1 MTDTCFGRLRELKMI
16 VDLLS
21 RGGGRH
27 IHCLV
32 SDSAGYSTHSRRD
45 RIVETVGMELRAVMP
60 WMLPSSGRQ
69 PVFGAPAGGRKHPIQ
84 IGGSAMAMQNKRS
97 MIDTRCKELQPGWG
111 PKEHDG
117 ELQML
122 YDALNDDESI
132 ESLVGCVWGPENAF
146 RPNANRWDRM
156 MQYDGIA
163 VVTGS
168 RVVFL
173 KRRGINKLTTEMPL
187 HALKSVDVDGEG
199 EVTLTGRSYSEWR
212 GAGNPGAFKMRDV
225 QDGNARNFAG
235 RVGEL
240 QAAPPPPATPA
251 WSAASTGASTA
262 PSPESRYADMGKEER
277 VDAQW
282 RERSTMWGRNDPS
295 VPERLIA
302 GLLNFITGE
311 NLTTYPGE
319 LRILKEVLEEGE
331 NIEYWM
337 GGRWGDATEFTT
349 LRGVAGRMAIGAVL
363 SATTGV
369 GGMGMGGRGL
379 ELGVHN
385 GVVVAT
391 DRRVL
396 MLNSGMV
403 SKDVVEVSYQG
414 LEVDYNEGLTCSG
427 LKFSGSTDQDYAYYL
442 DHNGKKD
449 IRSRARPLFE
459 CVLRQV
465 HAAANP
471 AGA

>member
-1 MTDTCFGRLRELKMI
+1 
-16 VDLLS
+16 
-21 RGGGRH
+21 
-27 IHCLV
+27 
-32 SDSAGYSTHSRRD
+32 
-45 RIVETVGMELRAVMP
+45 
-60 WMLPSSGRQ
+60 
-69 PVFGAPAGGRKHPIQ
+69 
-84 IGGSAMAMQNKRS
+84 MAMQNKRS
-97 MIDTRCKELQPGWG
+97 MIDTRWQELQPSWS
-111 PKEHDG
+111 PKEHDA
-117 ELQML
+117 EREML
-122 YDALNDDESI
+122 SDVLSDDEGI
-132 ESLVGCVWGPENAF
+132 ESVVGCVWGPENVFGAG
-146 RPNANRWDRM
+146 ANRLDRM
-156 MQYDGIA
+156 RQYDGIA
-163 VVTGS
+163 VLTG
-168 RVVFL
+168 RRLVLL
-173 KRRGINKLTTEMPL
+173 KKKGMNKIITEMPL
-187 HALKSVDVDGEG
+187 HNMESVDVDPTG
-199 EVTLTGRSYSEWR
+199 EVTLTGRSYSEWA
-212 GAGNPGAFKMRDV
+212 GAGNPRAFKMRDV
-225 QDGNARNFAG
+225 QDGYARNFAD

-240 QAAPPPPATPA
+240 QSAPPPPAAPVWT
-251 WSAASTGASTA
+251 ASTGAPAA
-262 PSPESRYADMGKEER
+262 PPPASHYADMGKEER
-277 VDAQW
+277 IDAQW

-302 GLLNFITGE
+302 GLLNFFTGE

-337 GGRWGDATEFTT
+337 GGRWGDAAEFTT

-363 SATTGV
+363 NATTGV
-369 GGMGMGGRGL
+369 GGMGFGARGL

>member
-1 MTDTCFGRLRELKMI
+1 
-16 VDLLS
+16 
-21 RGGGRH
+21 
-27 IHCLV
+27 
-32 SDSAGYSTHSRRD
+32 
-45 RIVETVGMELRAVMP
+45 
-60 WMLPSSGRQ
+60 
-69 PVFGAPAGGRKHPIQ
+69 
-84 IGGSAMAMQNKRS
+84 MAMQNKRT
-97 MIDTRCKELQPGWG
+97 MIDARCKKLQPGWG
-111 PKEHDG
+111 PKDHDG

-122 YDALNDDESI
+122 HDALNDDESI
-132 ESLVGCVWGPENAF
+132 EALVGGVWGPENAF
-146 RPNANRWDRM
+146 RANANRWDKMR
-156 MQYDGIA
+156 QYDGIA

-168 RVVFL
+168 RVVLL
-173 KRRGINKLTTEMPL
+173 KKRGMNKLKTEMPL
-187 HALKSVDVDGEG
+187 HALKSVNVDGEG
-199 EVTLTGRSYSEWR
+199 EVTLTGRSYSDWAGDG
-212 GAGNPGAFKMRDV
+212 GAGAFKLRDV
-225 QDGNARNFAG
+225 EDGSARNFAG
-235 RVGEL
+235 RVEEL

-251 WSAASTGASTA
+251 WSAASPGAPTTPPPA
-262 PSPESRYADMGKEER
+262 SRYADMGKEER

-282 RERSTMWGRNDPS
+282 RERSTMWGRNNPT
-295 VPERLIA
+295 VPERLTA
-302 GLLNFITGE
+302 TLLNFFTGE

-319 LRILKEVLEEGE
+319 LDILKETLEDGE

-349 LRGVAGRMAIGAVL
+349 LKGVVGRMAIGAVL
-363 SATTGV
+363 SATTEA
-369 GGMGMGGRGL
+369 GGMGMRGRGL

-403 SKDVVEVSYQG
+403 SKDVVEVPYQD

-465 HAAANP
+465 HAKANP
-471 AGA
+471 TGA

>member
-1 MTDTCFGRLRELKMI
+1 
-16 VDLLS
+16 
-21 RGGGRH
+21 
-27 IHCLV
+27 
-32 SDSAGYSTHSRRD
+32 
-45 RIVETVGMELRAVMP
+45 
-60 WMLPSSGRQ
+60 
-69 PVFGAPAGGRKHPIQ
+69 
-84 IGGSAMAMQNKRS
+84 MAMQNKRS
-97 MIDTRCKELQPGWG
+97 MIDARCKELQPGWG
-111 PKEHDG
+111 PKDHDG

-122 YDALNDDESI
+122 HDALNDDESI
-132 ESLVGCVWGPENAF
+132 ESLVGCVWSPDNAF
-146 RPNANRWDRM
+146 RPNANRWDKMR
-156 MQYDGIA
+156 QYDGIA
-163 VVTGS
+163 VVTGN
-168 RVVFL
+168 RVVLL
-173 KRRGINKLTTEMPL
+173 KKRGMNKLKTEMPL

-199 EVTLTGRSYSEWR
+199 EVTLTGRSYSDWAGDG
-212 GAGNPGAFKMRDV
+212 GAGAFKLRDV
-225 QDGNARNFAG
+225 QDGSARNFAG

-251 WSAASTGASTA
+251 WSAASPGTPTA
-262 PSPESRYADMGKEER
+262 PPPASRYANMGKEER

-282 RERSTMWGRNDPS
+282 RERSTMWGRNNPS

-302 GLLNFITGE
+302 GLLNFFTGE

-319 LRILKEVLEEGE
+319 LDILKEVLEDGE

-349 LRGVAGRMAIGAVL
+349 LRGVVGRMAIGAVL
-363 SATTGV
+363 SATTEA
-369 GGMGMGGRGL
+369 GGMGMGGRSL

-403 SKDVVEVSYQG
+403 SKDVVEVPYQG

-459 CVLRQV
+459 CVLRQI

>member
-1 MTDTCFGRLRELKMI
+1 
-16 VDLLS
+16 
-21 RGGGRH
+21 
-27 IHCLV
+27 
-32 SDSAGYSTHSRRD
+32 
-45 RIVETVGMELRAVMP
+45 
-60 WMLPSSGRQ
+60 
-69 PVFGAPAGGRKHPIQ
+69 
-84 IGGSAMAMQNKRS
+84 MAMQNKRS

-111 PKEHDG
+111 PKDHDG

-122 YDALNDDESI
+122 HDALNDDESI
-132 ESLVGCVWGPENAF
+132 QALVGGVWGPENAF
-146 RPNANRWDRM
+146 RPNANRWDKMR
-156 MQYDGIA
+156 QYDGIA

-168 RVVFL
+168 RVVLL
-173 KRRGINKLTTEMPL
+173 KKRGMNKLKTEMPL

-199 EVTLTGRSYSEWR
+199 EVTLTGRSYSDWAGDG
-212 GAGNPGAFKMRDV
+212 GAGAFKLRDV
-225 QDGNARNFAG
+225 EDGSARNFAG
-235 RVGEL
+235 RVEEL

-251 WSAASTGASTA
+251 WSAASPGAPTA
-262 PSPESRYADMGKEER
+262 PPPASRYADMSKEER

-282 RERSTMWGRNDPS
+282 RERSTMWGRNNPS
-295 VPERLIA
+295 VPERLTA
-302 GLLNFITGE
+302 TLLNFFTGE

-319 LRILKEVLEEGE
+319 LDILKETLEDGE

-349 LRGVAGRMAIGAVL
+349 LKGVVGRMAIGAVL
-363 SATTGV
+363 SATTEA
-369 GGMGMGGRGL
+369 GGMGMRGRGL

-403 SKDVVEVSYQG
+403 SKDVVEVPYQD

-465 HAAANP
+465 HAKANP

>member
-1 MTDTCFGRLRELKMI
+1 
-16 VDLLS
+16 
-21 RGGGRH
+21 
-27 IHCLV
+27 
-32 SDSAGYSTHSRRD
+32 
-45 RIVETVGMELRAVMP
+45 
-60 WMLPSSGRQ
+60 
-69 PVFGAPAGGRKHPIQ
+69 
-84 IGGSAMAMQNKRS
+84 MAMQNKRS

-146 RPNANRWDRM
+146 RPNANRWDKMR
-156 MQYDGIA
+156 QYDGIA
-163 VVTGS
+163 VITGS
-168 RVVFL
+168 RVVL
-173 KRRGINKLTTEMPL
+173 LNKRGMNKLKTEMPL

-199 EVTLTGRSYSEWR
+199 EVTLTGRSYSDWAGDG
-212 GAGNPGAFKMRDV
+212 GAGAFKLRDV
-225 QDGNARNFAG
+225 QDGSARNFAG
-235 RVGEL
+235 RVEEL

-262 PSPESRYADMGKEER
+262 PPPANRYAGMGKEER

-302 GLLNFITGE
+302 GLLNFFTGE

-319 LRILKEVLEEGE
+319 LRILKEVLDEGE

-363 SATTGV
+363 NATTGV
-369 GGMGMGGRGL
+369 GGMGMGARRL

-403 SKDVVEVSYQG
+403 S
-414 LEVDYNEGLTCSG
+414 
-427 LKFSGSTDQDYAYYL
+427 
-442 DHNGKKD
+442 
-449 IRSRARPLFE
+449 
-459 CVLRQV
+459 
-465 HAAANP
+465 
-471 AGA
+471 

>member
-1 MTDTCFGRLRELKMI
+1 
-16 VDLLS
+16 
-21 RGGGRH
+21 
-27 IHCLV
+27 
-32 SDSAGYSTHSRRD
+32 
-45 RIVETVGMELRAVMP
+45 
-60 WMLPSSGRQ
+60 
-69 PVFGAPAGGRKHPIQ
+69 
-84 IGGSAMAMQNKRS
+84 MAMQNKRS

-111 PKEHDG
+111 PKDHDG

-122 YDALNDDESI
+122 HDALNDDESI
-132 ESLVGCVWGPENAF
+132 QALVGGVWGPENAF
-146 RPNANRWDRM
+146 RANANRWDKMR
-156 MQYDGIA
+156 QYDGIA

-168 RVVFL
+168 RVVLL
-173 KRRGINKLTTEMPL
+173 KKRGMNKLKTEMPL

-199 EVTLTGRSYSEWR
+199 EVTLTGRSYSDWAGDG
-212 GAGNPGAFKMRDV
+212 GAGAFKLRDV
-225 QDGNARNFAG
+225 EDGSARNFAG
-235 RVGEL
+235 RVEEF

-251 WSAASTGASTA
+251 WSAASPGAPTA
-262 PSPESRYADMGKEER
+262 PPPASRYADMGKEER

-282 RERSTMWGRNDPS
+282 RERSTMWGRNNPS
-295 VPERLIA
+295 VPERLTA
-302 GLLNFITGE
+302 TLLNFFTGE

-319 LRILKEVLEEGE
+319 LDILKETLDDGE

-349 LRGVAGRMAIGAVL
+349 LKGVVGRMAIGAVL
-363 SATTGV
+363 SATTEA
-369 GGMGMGGRGL
+369 GGMGMRGRGL

-403 SKDVVEVSYQG
+403 SKDVVEVPYQD

>member
-1 MTDTCFGRLRELKMI
+1 
-16 VDLLS
+16 
-21 RGGGRH
+21 
-27 IHCLV
+27 
-32 SDSAGYSTHSRRD
+32 
-45 RIVETVGMELRAVMP
+45 
-60 WMLPSSGRQ
+60 
-69 PVFGAPAGGRKHPIQ
+69 
-84 IGGSAMAMQNKRS
+84 MAMQNKRT
-97 MIDTRCKELQPGWG
+97 MIDARCKELQPGWG
-111 PKEHDG
+111 PKNHDG

-122 YDALNDDESI
+122 HDALNDDESI
-132 ESLVGCVWGPENAF
+132 QALVGGVWGPENAF
-146 RPNANRWDRM
+146 RPNANRWDKMR
-156 MQYDGIA
+156 QYDGIA

-168 RVVFL
+168 RVVLL
-173 KRRGINKLTTEMPL
+173 KKRGMNKLKTEMPL
-187 HALKSVDVDGEG
+187 HALKSVDVDSEG
-199 EVTLTGRSYSEWR
+199 EVTLTGRSYSDWAGDG
-212 GAGNPGAFKMRDV
+212 GAGAFKLRDV
-225 QDGNARNFAG
+225 EDGSARNFAG
-235 RVGEL
+235 RVEEL

-251 WSAASTGASTA
+251 WSAASPGAPTE
-262 PSPESRYADMGKEER
+262 PPPTSRYADMGREER

-282 RERSTMWGRNDPS
+282 RERSTMWGRNNPS
-295 VPERLIA
+295 VPERLTA
-302 GLLNFITGE
+302 TLLNFFTGE

-319 LRILKEVLEEGE
+319 LRILKETLEDGE

-349 LRGVAGRMAIGAVL
+349 LKGVVGRMAIGAVL
-363 SATTGV
+363 SATTEA
-369 GGMGMGGRGL
+369 GGMGMRGRGL

-403 SKDVVEVSYQG
+403 SKDVVEVPYQD

-471 AGA
+471 ASA

>member
-1 MTDTCFGRLRELKMI
+1 
-16 VDLLS
+16 
-21 RGGGRH
+21 
-27 IHCLV
+27 
-32 SDSAGYSTHSRRD
+32 
-45 RIVETVGMELRAVMP
+45 
-60 WMLPSSGRQ
+60 
-69 PVFGAPAGGRKHPIQ
+69 
-84 IGGSAMAMQNKRS
+84 MAMQNKRS

-146 RPNANRWDRM
+146 RPNANRWDKMR
-156 MQYDGIA
+156 QYDGIA

-168 RVVFL
+168 RVVLL
-173 KRRGINKLTTEMPL
+173 KKRGMNKLNTEMPL
-187 HALKSVDVDGEG
+187 HALKSVDVDGE
-199 EVTLTGRSYSEWR
+199 VTLTGRSYSDWAGDG
-212 GAGNPGAFKMRDV
+212 GAGAFKLRDV
-225 QDGNARNFAG
+225 QDGSARNFAG

-240 QAAPPPPATPA
+240 QAAPPPVATPA
-251 WSAASTGASTA
+251 WSTASAGATTTPPPA
-262 PSPESRYADMGKEER
+262 SRYADMGKEER

-282 RERSTMWGRNDPS
+282 RERSTMWGRNNPS

-302 GLLNFITGE
+302 GLLSFFAGE

-319 LRILKEVLEEGE
+319 LRILKEVLEDGE

-363 SATTGV
+363 NATTEV
-369 GGMGMGGRGL
+369 GGMGFGARRL

-414 LEVDYNEGLTCSG
+414 LKVDYNEGLTCSG
-427 LKFSGSTDQDYAYYL
+427 LKLSGSTDQDYAYYL
-442 DHNGKKD
+442 DHKGKKQ

-459 CVLRQV
+459 CVLRQI
-465 HAAANP
+465 HAASNP
-471 AGA
+471 AGD

>member
-1 MTDTCFGRLRELKMI
+1 
-16 VDLLS
+16 
-21 RGGGRH
+21 
-27 IHCLV
+27 
-32 SDSAGYSTHSRRD
+32 
-45 RIVETVGMELRAVMP
+45 
-60 WMLPSSGRQ
+60 
-69 PVFGAPAGGRKHPIQ
+69 
-84 IGGSAMAMQNKRS
+84 MAMQNKRS
-97 MIDTRCKELQPGWG
+97 MIDARCKELQPGWG
-111 PKEHDG
+111 PKDHDG

-122 YDALNDDESI
+122 HDALNDDESI
-132 ESLVGCVWGPENAF
+132 QALVGGVWGPENAF
-146 RPNANRWDRM
+146 RANANRWDKMR
-156 MQYDGIA
+156 QYDGIA

-168 RVVFL
+168 RVVLL
-173 KRRGINKLTTEMPL
+173 KKRGMNKLKTEMPL

-199 EVTLTGRSYSEWR
+199 EVTLTGRSYSDWAGDG
-212 GAGNPGAFKMRDV
+212 GAGAFKLRDV
-225 QDGNARNFAG
+225 EDGTARNFAG
-235 RVGEL
+235 RVEEL

-251 WSAASTGASTA
+251 WSAASPGASAA
-262 PSPESRYADMGKEER
+262 PPPASHYADMSREER

-282 RERSTMWGRNDPS
+282 RERSTMWGRNNPS

-302 GLLNFITGE
+302 GLLNFFTGE

-319 LRILKEVLEEGE
+319 LDILKEALEDGE

-349 LRGVAGRMAIGAVL
+349 LRGVVGRMAIGAVL
-363 SATTGV
+363 NATTEA
-369 GGMGMGGRGL
+369 GGMGIGGRGL

-403 SKDVVEVSYQG
+403 SKDVVEVPYQG

-471 AGA
+471 ASD